1 MVNKVR
7 ATYRQIADTLNGA
20 PSFVERAPGLRA
32 ALPAGHGS
40 AGFLALAA
48 A

>member
-1 MVNKVR
+1 MVHKVR

-20 PSFVERAPGLRA
+20 PSFVELTPG
-32 ALPAGHGS
+32 LPAGHGS